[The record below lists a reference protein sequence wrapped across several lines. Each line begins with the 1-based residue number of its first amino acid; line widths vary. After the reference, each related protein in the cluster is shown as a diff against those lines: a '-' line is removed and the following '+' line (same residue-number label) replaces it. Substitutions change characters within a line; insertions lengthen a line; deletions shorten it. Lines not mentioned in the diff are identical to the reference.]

1 MLQCPHAAPTIMLRH
16 ASRLCSPEPFIPFC
30 PRNANLRSPSCLPF
44 SSVPHHS
51 LNQGAYHPEDSTGGI
66 LLIFR
71 HVSSPARI
79 QRKRDPV
86 SRVPDR
92 FHLSDISLSEDTGI
106 TPPALRSHLPLQPE
120 LLPWAAPHRRP
131 SFRPIPTRQS
141 RICRFCPAYRRWNSG
156 SCTFLSEASS
166 LQW

>member
-1 MLQCPHAAPTIMLRH
+1 MPWKIVENIIAGQVSATPKQDPGV
-16 ASRLCSPEPFIPFC
+16 SRYTKPM
-30 PRNANLRSPSCLPF
+30 PRNGLESINSGASSCRYKYPRELR
-44 SSVPHHS
+44 
-51 LNQGAYHPEDSTGGI
+51 
-66 LLIFR
+66 LIFR

-141 RICRFCPAYRRWNSG
+141 QICRFCPAYRRWNSG